1 MAKLLLNKTAV
12 VTGGSNGYG
21 FGIAK
26 KLKEAGANVWITGR
40 RIEKL
45 KSAAS
50 ELQINYKRA
59 DVTSPK
65 DWDELVKTIIEE
77 HGQLDILKNN
87 AGGGIAIADITAQ
100 SDIDIKSS
108 VELNLLGAIYGSKRA
123 AELMVKQKSG
133 TIINISSICSTQ
145 AWPGFSIYAAA
156 KAGLEQFSR
165 SLYVDLRPHHVR
177 AMCITPSWGNT
188 SFNEATGL
196 QGFDEEVANKA
207 IQPDDMGKVVV
218 DACLLPDHLIIPE
231 FTILPMVQEIVPY

>member
-1 MAKLLLNKTAV
+1 MTKLLLNKTAI

-40 RIEKL
+40 RIENL
-45 KSAAS
+45 KSAAT
-50 ELQINYKRA
+50 ELNINYMRA
-59 DVTSPK
+59 DVTSPE
-65 DWDELVKTIIEE
+65 DWDELVKTIVDK
-77 HGQLDILKNN
+77 HGQLDILINN
-87 AGGGIAIADITAQ
+87 AGGGIAIAEITVQ

-133 TIINISSICSTQ
+133 TIISISSICSTQ

-165 SLYVDLRPHHVR
+165 SLYVDLRPHNVR

-196 QGFDEEVANKA
+196 QGFDEEVAHKA
-207 IQPDDMGKVVV
+207 IQPDDMGKIVL

-231 FTILPMVQEIVPY
+231 FTILPMIQEIVPY